1 MKGSPKIN
9 MTIVL
14 SVLSL
19 TLSLVTI
26 VLWSCNAGG
35 FSAVNIDTFIGVI
48 VALLAIIVTVAIGW
62 QIYAAMDLRSN
73 IAKLDERV
81 KEVEM
86 LRKRMEVQEKNM
98 WQCYHESQ
106 HYNHIAL
113 GQMYEASH
121 HFDEAFRFYLKA
133 LEHDLQSAK
142 PLNLKPIMNGMRDCS
157 ESISG
162 DITLK
167 AMVCDYIKDAD
178 TKIRELPLFYM
189 IQDEYEEIYSV
200 FINKVKLN

>member
-1 MKGSPKIN
+1 MKISRKLNLTLGVSI
-9 MTIVL
+9 
-14 SVLSL
+14 LSL
-19 TLSLVTI
+19 MLSLVII

-35 FSAVNIDTFIGVI
+35 FSAVSIDTFVGVI

-86 LRKRMEVQEKNM
+86 LRKRMEEQEKNM

-113 GQMYEASH
+113 GEIYQASQMYEES
-121 HFDEAFRFYLKA
+121 FRFYLKA

-142 PLNLKPIMNGMRDCS
+142 PLNLKPIMIGMRLCS
-157 ESISG
+157 KSITEN
-162 DITLK
+162 ITLQVK
-167 AMVCDYIKDAD
+167 VRDYIMETDA
-178 TKIRELPLFYM
+178 KIRELPLFYM
-189 IQDEYEEIYSV
+189 IRDDYEEIFSLFKSV
-200 FINKVKLN
+200 VKFP

>member
-1 MKGSPKIN
+1 MKISRKLNLTLGVSI
-9 MTIVL
+9 
-14 SVLSL
+14 LSL
-19 TLSLVTI
+19 MLALVII

-35 FSAVNIDTFIGVI
+35 FSAVSIDTFVGVI

-86 LRKRMEVQEKNM
+86 LRKRMEEQEKNM

-113 GQMYEASH
+113 GEIYQASQMYEES
-121 HFDEAFRFYLKA
+121 FRFYLKA

-142 PLNLKPIMNGMRDCS
+142 PLNLKPILIGMRLCS
-157 ESISG
+157 KSITEN
-162 DITLK
+162 ITLQVK
-167 AMVCDYIKDAD
+167 VRDYIMETDA
-178 TKIRELPLFYM
+178 KIRELPLFYM
-189 IQDEYEEIYSV
+189 IQDDYEEIFSLFKSV
-200 FINKVKLN
+200 VKFQ

>member
-1 MKGSPKIN
+1 MKISRKLNLTLGVSI
-9 MTIVL
+9 
-14 SVLSL
+14 LSL
-19 TLSLVTI
+19 MLALVII

-35 FSAVNIDTFIGVI
+35 FSAVSIDTFVGVI

-73 IAKLDERV
+73 IAKLDRRV

-86 LRKRMEVQEKNM
+86 LRKRMEEQEKNM

-113 GQMYEASH
+113 GEIYQASQMYEES
-121 HFDEAFRFYLKA
+121 FRFYLKA

-142 PLNLKPIMNGMRDCS
+142 PLNLKPIMIGMRLCS
-157 ESISG
+157 KSITEN
-162 DITLK
+162 ITLQVK
-167 AMVCDYIKDAD
+167 VRDYIMETDA
-178 TKIRELPLFYM
+178 KIRELPLFYM
-189 IQDEYEEIYSV
+189 IQDDYEEIFSLFKSV
-200 FINKVKLN
+200 VKFQ

>member
-1 MKGSPKIN
+1 MKIN
-9 MTIVL
+9 RKLNLTLGVSI
-14 SVLSL
+14 LSL
-19 TLSLVTI
+19 MLALVII

-35 FSAVNIDTFIGVI
+35 FSAVSIDTFVGVI

-86 LRKRMEVQEKNM
+86 LRKRMEEQEKNM

-113 GQMYEASH
+113 GEIYQASQMYEES
-121 HFDEAFRFYLKA
+121 FRFYLKA

-142 PLNLKPIMNGMRDCS
+142 PLNLKPIMIGMRHCS
-157 ESISG
+157 KSITEN
-162 DITLK
+162 ITLQVK
-167 AMVCDYIKDAD
+167 VRDYIMETDA
-178 TKIRELPLFYM
+178 KIRELPLFYM
-189 IQDEYEEIYSV
+189 IQDDYEEIFSLFKSV
-200 FINKVKLN
+200 VKFQ